1 MVNAEVNAL
10 GGEYVNGQKLR
21 DIRRKSGKT
30 MRQIS
35 READVTETQIYQI
48 ESGATKNPRIE
59 TLIGLA
65 KALDCEIVDF
75 LE

>member
-1 MVNAEVNAL
+1 
-10 GGEYVNGQKLR
+10 
-21 DIRRKSGKT
+21 